1 METISYKLEQ
11 FEGPLDLM
19 LHLIAQHKLDILEI
33 EITVIM
39 DQYLAAISEMRQM
52 DMEIASSFLEM
63 ASRLVYIKTLSLL
76 PKRQEEQEQLTR
88 ELTGQLIEYSLCK
101 EIAGVLGGDYV
112 GDKLFTHP
120 PQKVEADMTYKG
132 IHRLEELM
140 RAYLIAVGRGQRRL
154 PPSEEVFRP
163 IVRKHVVSVS
173 SRIAY
178 LLQRLYDRSEI
189 PFEQLFVGIQDRSEL
204 VATFLAVLELIKD
217 KRILVQDDDAL
228 TIKALK
234 GVPVPET
241 NETGDTQTE

>member
-19 LHLIAQHKLDILEI
+19 LHLISQHKLDILEI
-33 EITVIM
+33 EITSIM
-39 DQYLAAISEMRQM
+39 DQYLEAISRMQQM

-76 PKRQEEQEQLTR
+76 PRRQEEQEQLTR
-88 ELTGQLIEYSLCK
+88 ELTGQLIEYSLCRQ
-101 EIAGVLGGDYV
+101 IAGLLKEEYV
-112 GDKLFTHP
+112 GDRIFAHP
-120 PQKVEADMTYKG
+120 PQKLEVDMTYKG

-140 RAYLIAVGRGQRRL
+140 KAYLAAVGRSQRRL

-163 IVRKHVVSVS
+163 IVRRHVVSVS

-178 LLQRLYDRSEI
+178 LLQRLYDRPEI
-189 PFEQLFVGIQDRSEL
+189 PFSQLFSGMRDRSEL

-217 KRILVQDDDAL
+217 RRIQVLDDADL
-228 TIKALK
+228 TIQAVKAPLESAT
-234 GVPVPET
+234 VSM
-241 NETGDTQTE
+241 

>member
-19 LHLIAQHKLDILEI
+19 LHLIAQHKLDIFEI
-33 EITVIM
+33 EITVVM
-39 DQYLAAISEMRQM
+39 EQYLEAIREMQQT

-101 EIAGVLGGDYV
+101 EIAGILGGDYV
-112 GDKLFTHP
+112 GDRLFAHP
-120 PQKVEADMTYKG
+120 PEKVEADMTYRG

-140 RAYLIAVGRGQRRL
+140 RAYLVAVGRGQRRL

-163 IVRKHVVSVS
+163 IVRRHVVSVS

-189 PFEQLFVGIQDRSEL
+189 PFEQLFAGISDRSEL

-217 KRILVQDDDAL
+217 KRIQVQDDDAL
-228 TIKALK
+228 TITAL
-234 GVPVPET
+234 GSAPLPEMNDT
-241 NETGDTQTE
+241 TGETE